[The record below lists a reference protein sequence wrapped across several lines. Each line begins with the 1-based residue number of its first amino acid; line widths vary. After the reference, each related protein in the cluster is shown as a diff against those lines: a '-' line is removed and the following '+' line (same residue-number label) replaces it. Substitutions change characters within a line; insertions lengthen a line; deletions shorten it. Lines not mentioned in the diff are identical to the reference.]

1 MDENK
6 NCVHIDY
13 ASFVKKSRTPQ
24 EICTEMGLGHLN
36 FIKSRSGPSKE

>member
-24 EICTEMGLGHLN
+24 FHPHARHDDETD
-36 FIKSRSGPSKE
+36 